1 MARVRG
7 FGITTVGIVAVA
19 SVYMG
24 INFFQPIVVEQLRKD
39 GNLRN
44 DIDLPKFDKDGNVI
58 VDEKDR
64 VLFPGNQ
71 FQSQP
76 VTPATEETNH

>member
-39 GNLRN
+39 GNLRS

-58 VDEKDR
+58 VTDKDR
-64 VLFPGNQ
+64 ATNSPGNPT
-71 FQSQP
+71 QP
-76 VTPATEETNH
+76 PQTTTPDQTNP